1 MLAAGGIGNYRVF
14 VAEHRHFVI
23 SFNFIRA
30 GRIEIAAAGA
40 IGVVF
45 ERIFH
50 QGFVHIR
57 FYEIIGIDKTDIFA
71 RRHIESGVSRRGR
84 TVVLLMYH
92 PDAPIALCP

>member
-14 VAEHRHFVI
+14 VAEHCYFAI
-23 SFNFIRA
+23 SRNFIRS
-30 GRIEIAAAGA
+30 GRIEITAAGA

-45 ERIFH
+45 KRVFH

-57 FYEIIGIDKTDIFA
+57 FYEIIGIDKTDIFT
-71 RRHIESGVSRRGR
+71 RRHIESGVSRGR
-84 TVVLLMYH
+84 RAVVLLMYH